1 MPDRRVSDKSP
12 DQPDPAGPPLRDH
25 WRFKREVTS
34 GDIILAIALAGPM
47 LWYVAKL
54 DTRVQNLEDKHVA
67 QQVMQARID
76 AAQDAVTKDALNRID
91 TSLRDI
97 QQFLL
102 QS

>member
-1 MPDRRVSDKSP
+1 MPDRRVTDK
-12 DQPDPAGPPLRDH
+12 QPEADSLRDR

-54 DTRVQNLEDKHVA
+54 DTRVQNLEDKQIA

-76 AAQDAVTKDALNRID
+76 SAQDAVTKDALSRID
-91 TSLRDI
+91 SSLRDI

-102 QS
+102 QSRIK